1 MTAAVIQMVFALG
14 VVIFIIYGISYY
26 MKKRNKQG
34 GFLSVK
40 EYLPLGP
47 KRGIAMV
54 KVGAEF
60 LILAVTPNDLRLLK
74 TIKELPQ
81 PEQDFHTSLS
91 AEVVRLGDENISSA
105 GLGSTDSRSGL

>member
-14 VVIFIIYGISYY
+14 VVILIIYGMSYF

-34 GFLSVK
+34 GFLSMK
-40 EYLPLGP
+40 EYLPIGP

-60 LILAVTPNDLRLLK
+60 LIIAVTPNDLRLLK
-74 TIKELPQ
+74 TIKELAPA
-81 PEQDFHTSLS
+81 EHDFHTSLS
-91 AEVVRLGDENISSA
+91 AEVVRLEEEKPASES
-105 GLGSTDSRSGL
+105 LGGNG